1 MSESDW
7 KHSERHYLAYQRGAV
22 VCLLFAVATGAYL
35 LAAVFGALSDWLV
48 SDGAMSIV
56 ALFVTALLAV
66 SLVTLR
72 GRLWRRSDPEAQ
84 LVLRDEWTRRNW
96 NRACRNGFAAVMWA
110 QLPLAFLMERLAPT
124 PSFSGMAG
132 LSMTLG
138 VGAFFATYLYVGRQ
152 PQGDG

>member
-22 VCLLFAVATGAYL
+22 VCLLFAVATGAYF
-35 LAAVFGALSDWLV
+35 LAAVLGALRGREAFG
-48 SDGAMSIV
+48 GATGLV
-56 ALFVTALLAV
+56 ALFVTALAGVFLI
-66 SLVTLR
+66 TLR

-96 NRACRNGFAAVMWA
+96 NRACRNGFAVVMWA
-110 QLPLAFLMERLAPT
+110 QLPLAFLMERLASK